1 MVLLWR
7 QRKNCRTVSVT
18 RRAVGEVKCE
28 LQVWKPEVSFTSVLY
43 FFHTHRKLPW
53 GGGERPTS
61 LQLNP
66 RTYVKQSSRKASVFP
81 YLNKKERGKNWDSK
95 VWFSHLQN
103 VFRQPMWEAVG
114 NSREVG
120 VKRKAESPRRHT
132 CITTHLAL
140 AQLSPFPSPEHCP
153 SASFSPLFAAAKQER
168 QWGGRRAELTLT
180 LRVFCSH
187 CWGMYGLHRFGT
199 AQGPASH
206 VLVSSSRLHGQL
218 EESKKQTSLTV
229 LIPKRP
235 PCLWLFSVRG
245 ISGPNADARNE
256 HSLY

>member
-1 MVLLWR
+1 ME
-7 QRKNCRTVSVT
+7 T
-18 RRAVGEVKCE
+18 EEE
-28 LQVWKPEVSFTSVLY
+28 LQDCFCDEKGSGRSEMRAAGLEAWGIFHFCFVFFPYAQETPLGGRRKTNFPTAKPKNICKT
-43 FFHTHRKLPW
+43 
-53 GGGERPTS
+53 
-61 LQLNP
+61 
-66 RTYVKQSSRKASVFP
+66 VKSQASVFP

-120 VKRKAESPRRHT
+120 VKRKAESPHRHT

-153 SASFSPLFAAAKQER
+153 SASLSPLFAAAKQER

-229 LIPKRP
+229 LTPKRP